1 MEKQEKYTPVKNICF
16 LLKELWNAD
25 KLLVIYTLFKALSEN
40 IYYVFSYVWLTKYI
54 YRCIEL
60 GTPFN
65 EFTKVIVIICVIHI
79 MIHISSAGHQYYL
92 KTRTPIVYKHIYGK
106 VIDTSLK
113 MDYKKFEE
121 PSFYD
126 KFTRA
131 LNESVTRGLETLVT
145 FSWFLATIAG
155 ALLASI
161 LVINV
166 DPVILLFVI
175 PSVVC
180 SLYFG
185 SKAGAVYYQLDYSNT
200 RDGRIVAYIKRIFY
214 EKKYAAELRL
224 FHIANPLF
232 KKHEESY
239 EKLYQRTKKLRK
251 KACGY
256 EIIRWFIFCMM
267 CYVLPFAYVAWV
279 CKHRSG
285 VDVAAYLAMV
295 VTLEFVAGNIA
306 DMVEKMVMLN
316 KGGMFISNLREFLN
330 IRPEEKNSEC
340 HPVESSL
347 DDIEINH
354 LSFRYEGA
362 AKDTLKDINL
372 HIKKGSRIALVG
384 YNGAGKTTLV
394 KLLMGLYEATA
405 GEIKISG
412 ENINQYESESFHS
425 HFGTVFQDFQV
436 FALPLC
442 ENVLMKK
449 PETQEERDLVVEAL
463 NKAQFGDKLKKLPKG
478 IDTIVT
484 KEFDSEGIVLSGG
497 ETQKIAIAR
506 IFAQNPDIII
516 LDEPSSALDP
526 IAEYN
531 MYKNMME
538 VAKDRT
544 VIFISHRLSSARVA
558 DKIYLMENG
567 RIAEEGTHDELMDKD
582 GIYAEMFRLQA
593 SNYQDAHVEEEGD
606 KSE

>member
-1 MEKQEKYTPVKNICF
+1 MEKKEKNTPVKNIVF
-16 LLKELWNAD
+16 LLKELWAAD
-25 KLLVIYTLFKALSEN
+25 KRLVIHTMFKALSEN

-60 GTPFN
+60 RTPFN
-65 EFTKVIVIICVIHI
+65 EFTRIIVIICLLHVL
-79 MIHISSAGHQYYL
+79 IHISSAVHQWYY
-92 KTRTPIVYKHIYGK
+92 KISTPIVYKHIYSK

-131 LNESVTRGLETLVT
+131 LNESVTRGMETLVT
-145 FSWFLATIAG
+145 FSWFVACLIA
-155 ALLASI
+155 AFWASF
-161 LVINV
+161 LVISV
-166 DPVILLFVI
+166 DPMILLFVI
-175 PSVVC
+175 PSVVG

-185 SKAGAVYYQLDYSNT
+185 SKAGAIYYQLDYSNT
-200 RDGRIVAYIKRIFY
+200 RDGRIVAYVKRIFY

-224 FHIANPLF
+224 FGISNPLL

-239 EKLYQRTKKLRK
+239 ENLYYRTKKLRV
-251 KACGY
+251 KAAVY
-256 EIIRWFIFCMM
+256 EVIRWFIFCMM
-267 CYVLPFAYVAWV
+267 CYVLPFGYVAWV
-279 CKHRSG
+279 CKHKPG

-306 DMVEKMVMLN
+306 EMVEKLVMLN
-316 KGGMFISNLREFLN
+316 KGGLFISNLREFLA
-330 IRPEEKNSEC
+330 IQPEEKKADC

-347 DDIEINH
+347 DDIDISN

-362 AKDTLKDINL
+362 EKDTLKDINL

-394 KLLMGLYEATA
+394 KLIMGLYKATE

-412 ENINQYESESFHS
+412 ENIDHYETESFHS

-436 FALPLC
+436 FALPLS
-442 ENVLMKK
+442 ENILMKK
-449 PETQEERDLVVEAL
+449 PETQEERDLVVGSL
-463 NKAQFGDKLKKLPKG
+463 KKAQFGDKLEKLPKG
-478 IDTIVT
+478 IDTIVS
-484 KEFDSEGIVLSGG
+484 KEFDPEGVVLSGG
-497 ETQKIAIAR
+497 ETQKIALAR
-506 IFAQNPDIII
+506 IFAKNPDIII

-538 VAKDRT
+538 VGKDRT

-558 DKIYLMENG
+558 DKIYLMEDG
-567 RIAEEGTHDELMDKD
+567 RIAEEGTHDELMDRD

-593 SNYQDAHVEEEGD
+593 SNYQDAHVQEEGD
-606 KSE
+606 ISE